1 MRLDIYLTENSLCK
15 SRKAAQSLIISGGV
29 SLNGIPCTKPSQ
41 EVGEGDT
48 VDIIGEQLRYVGRG
62 GLKLEAALDKF
73 ALDITVPQRAA
84 SRTACY
90 SMARRRSGRWTS
102 AEISLKRACAATRG

>member
-15 SRKAAQSLIISGGV
+15 SRTAAQSLIKSGGV

-41 EVGEGDT
+41 EVGESDT

-62 GLKLEAALDKF
+62 GLNRQERLPP
-73 ALDITVPQRAA
+73 VQGGN
-84 SRTACY
+84 
-90 SMARRRSGRWTS
+90 RRNWKPLWTS
-102 AEISLKRACAATRG
+102 SRWILPARSA

>member
-15 SRKAAQSLIISGGV
+15 SRTAAQSLIKSGGV

-73 ALDITVPQRAA
+73 ALDITRRGVHRHRFLNGRLHGLHVTAWRGEGLGGGRRQR
-84 SRTACY
+84 
-90 SMARRRSGRWTS
+90 S
-102 AEISLKRACAATRG
+102 A